1 MGLSL
6 EMGRERRKKCHGGSR
21 LGFCCAPCVPLTW
34 DTHTKH
40 GALEGLRA
48 HRWLCAGRSW
58 EQ

>member
-1 MGLSL
+1 MGAAGWASAVPRSL
-6 EMGRERRKKCHGGSR
+6 TR
-21 LGFCCAPCVPLTW
+21 

-40 GALEGLRA
+40 GALEGLWA